1 MTKETHQSIGI
12 TSDGGAMHLPKRRAV
27 WRAALL
33 SGVLFAILLA
43 LGGLR
48 VFWSRGAADAALT
61 EQTAQGQRIF
71 VRTVA
76 PTPSK
81 SVSTLTLPATLRGD
95 NETAIHARVTG
106 YVRSFAVDIGA
117 KVAKGQVLAELDTPD
132 LDQQVRQAEAQLE
145 QAKAN
150 VVLAD
155 AALKRWKTLYAQNSV
170 AKQDLDTK
178 QNAYD
183 TAVAAQNQAEAYLK
197 QLQET
202 TAFKHVVAPF
212 DGVITARNVDLGNL
226 ITAGST
232 GSALFEMARPDPLR
246 VTIDVPQAYSGG
258 IRLGDEV
265 VVVQPELTG
274 EKFPARVSLIAGAI
288 DTTTRSQRIEL
299 TLPNPDGKL
308 TPGAYV
314 QVSLPLPPKGPLSV
328 PSNSLLFRAEGPQV
342 AVVDADG
349 LVRLQSVA
357 IVRDLGATLE
367 IAHGV
372 TPEDKIVINP
382 PDSLFGG
389 QRVTIAA
396 DNNDKAK

>member
-1 MTKETHQSIGI
+1 MTKDTHQSLGI
-12 TSDGGAMHLPKRRAV
+12 RSEDGGMHFPKRRAV
-27 WRAALL
+27 WRTALL
-33 SGVLFAILLA
+33 FSFLFGVVLVIGAARVLL
-43 LGGLR
+43 
-48 VFWSRGAADAALT
+48 SRGAAEAALT
-61 EQTAQGQRIF
+61 EQTAQGQKIF

-76 PTPSK
+76 PAPSK
-81 SVSTLTLPATLRGD
+81 AGSALTLPATLRGD
-95 NETAIHARVTG
+95 NETAIYARVTG
-106 YVRSFAVDIGA
+106 YVRSFAVDIGSR
-117 KVAKGQVLAELDTPD
+117 VTKGQVLALLETPE
-132 LDQQVRQAEAQLE
+132 LDQQVRQAAAQLE

-155 AALKRWKTLYAQNSV
+155 AALKRWKTLFAQNSV

-183 TAVAAQNQAEAYLK
+183 TAIASQNQAEAYLK

-202 TAFKHVVAPF
+202 TAFKNVVAPF

-258 IRLGDEV
+258 IRVGDSV
-265 VVVQPELTG
+265 TVTQPEMPG
-274 EKFPARVSLIAGAI
+274 QKFPARVSLIAGAI

-299 TLPNPDGKL
+299 TLPNPEGKL

-314 QVSLPLPPKGPLSV
+314 RVSLPLPPKGPLSV

-349 LVRLQSVA
+349 VVRLQSVA

-367 IAHGV
+367 LAQGV
-372 TPEDKIVINP
+372 TPDDRIVINP

-389 QRVTIAA
+389 QRVSVVA
-396 DNNDKAK
+396 DNDKAN

>member
-1 MTKETHQSIGI
+1 MTKENHQSLGI
-12 TSDGGAMHLPKRRAV
+12 RNEDGHMHLPKRQSV
-27 WRAALL
+27 WRSSLL
-33 SGVLFAILLA
+33 IGVVFIVVLA
-43 LGGLR
+43 LGAVR
-48 VFWSRGAADAALT
+48 VFWGRGAAEATLA
-61 EQTAQGQRIF
+61 EQTAQGQKIY

-76 PTPSK
+76 PTASK
-81 SVSTLTLPATLRGD
+81 SITNLTLPATLRGD
-95 NETAIHARVTG
+95 NETAIYARVTG

-117 KVAKGQVLAELDTPD
+117 KVTKGQVLAELETPD

-150 VVLAD
+150 VVLAE
-155 AALKRWKTLYAQNSV
+155 AALKRWKTLFAQNSV

-183 TAVAAQNQAEAYLK
+183 TAVASQNQAEAYLK

-246 VTIDVPQAYSGG
+246 VTIDVPQAYAGG
-258 IRLGDEV
+258 IKVGDQV
-265 VVVQPELTG
+265 TVTQQELSG
-274 EKFPARVSLIAGAI
+274 QKFPARVSLIAGAI
-288 DTTTRSQRIEL
+288 DTTTRSQRFEL
-299 TLPNPDGKL
+299 TLPNPNGVL

-349 LVRLQSVA
+349 LVRLQSIA

-367 IAHGV
+367 ITHGV
-372 TPEDKIVINP
+372 TPADQIVINP

-389 QRVTIAA
+389 QRVTVVAE
-396 DNNDKAK
+396 NNDKAK